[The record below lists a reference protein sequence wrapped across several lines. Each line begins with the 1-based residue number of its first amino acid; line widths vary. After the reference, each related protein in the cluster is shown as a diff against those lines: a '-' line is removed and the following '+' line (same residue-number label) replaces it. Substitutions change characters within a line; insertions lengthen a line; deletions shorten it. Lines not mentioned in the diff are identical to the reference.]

1 MKPGILKKRRN
12 YLMKTYLE
20 SYLGR
25 IRQSVAG
32 IGPDAGHEIAGA
44 VLSFKYGLYTNASRN
59 AATAARVVARDPG
72 ISATIIKALG
82 MVRERSDMLEMA
94 DPRPDLTMIFD
105 ETDRQWLC
113 IDLPQD
119 PNRDPFIV
127 SMDNALLLL
136 YAVGIA
142 TSPEDQQ
149 ALEENQKFALQIL
162 GDYKIPLNL

>member
-1 MKPGILKKRRN
+1 
-12 YLMKTYLE
+12 MKTYLE
-20 SYLGR
+20 KYLGHV
-25 IRQSVAG
+25 RQSVTGFDPA
-32 IGPDAGHEIAGA
+32 AGHEIAGA

-59 AATAARVVARDPG
+59 AATALGVVTGSPG
-72 ISATIIKALG
+72 ISGTIRKALE

-94 DPRPDLTMIFD
+94 DPRPELSTIFD

-113 IDLPQD
+113 VDLPQD
-119 PNRDPFIV
+119 PNRDPFIF

>member
-1 MKPGILKKRRN
+1 
-12 YLMKTYLE
+12 MKTYLE
-20 SYLGR
+20 KYLVR
-25 IRQSVAG
+25 VRQSATG
-32 IGPDAGHEIAGA
+32 FDPGAGHEIAGT

-59 AATAARVVARDPG
+59 AATALRVVPGSPG
-72 ISATIIKALG
+72 ISGTIRKALE
-82 MVRERSDMLEMA
+82 MVRERSDMLELA
-94 DPRPDLTMIFD
+94 DPRPELSTIFD

-119 PNRDPFIV
+119 PNRDPFIL